1 MRNDMN
7 TKKPQELDLRDS
19 NEDLDKLIAD
29 VLNLCGEDDETSWVE
44 ELKVELY
51 NLTHEA
57 DANKDKI
64 EKLERENELL
74 RRANAE
80 LVNRFGGDTD
90 SIIRSIMVNGG
101 KI

>member
-1 MRNDMN
+1 MN
-7 TKKPQELDLRDS
+7 TKKPQGLDLRDS
-19 NEDLDKLIAD
+19 NEDLNKLITD

-64 EKLERENELL
+64 EKLERDNELL

-80 LVNRFGGDTD
+80 LVNHFGGDTD